1 MNIPQWNGNFLK
13 EFSDQHRADQRR
25 KKTIKSVL
33 SIILIILA
41 IGGFIWLVK

>member
-25 KKTIKSVL
+25 KKKIKSVL
-33 SIILIILA
+33 TNILIVLA